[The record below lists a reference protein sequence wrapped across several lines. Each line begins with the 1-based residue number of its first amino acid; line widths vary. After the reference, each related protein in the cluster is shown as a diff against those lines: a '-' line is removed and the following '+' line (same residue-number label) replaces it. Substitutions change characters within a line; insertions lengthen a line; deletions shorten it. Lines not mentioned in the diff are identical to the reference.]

1 MRLSVAA
8 CTHPQ
13 RVHKD
18 AHSLTGWIL
27 AEVKTEIA
35 YNLVTPDIFCFIL
48 LPGSLTHFIP
58 FLFCSFQPVLK
69 TSKSIESQ
77 NFSEP

>member
-1 MRLSVAA
+1 MGSSRVLGFVFLPLRGRRFLVKMRLSVAA

-35 YNLVTPDIFCFIL
+35 LNLVTPDIFCFIL

-58 FLFCSFQPVLK
+58 F
-69 TSKSIESQ
+69 
-77 NFSEP
+77 